1 MQTDP
6 LADFITAIRNANAVS
21 KPDVLTPHSRMKA
34 DVADILKR
42 EGFIEDFELETVDGK
57 QKLHVRM
64 KTAGAVK
71 PIKGLKKISRPGL
84 RRYVG
89 SSDIPKVLGG
99 LGFAILSTSK
109 GLMTGQDA
117 QKENV
122 GGEVLIYVW

>member
-6 LADFITAIRNANAVS
+6 LADFITQIRNANAVT
-21 KPDVLTPHSRMKA
+21 KADVVTPHSRMKA

-42 EGFIEDFELETVDGK
+42 EGFIKDFELETVEGK
-57 QKLHVRM
+57 PKLHVHM
-64 KTAGAVK
+64 KTNAVK
-71 PIKGLKKISRPGL
+71 PIRGLKKISRPGL

-89 SSDIPKVLGG
+89 SSEIPKVLGG

-109 GLMTGQDA
+109 GLMTGHDA

-122 GGEVLIYVW
+122 GGEVLLYVW